1 MTLHDSPRVSFPRP
15 ALGLVLCACLAGC
28 QPGAG
33 AGGPATARIIP
44 QPPGDQAAAPVA
56 PLASDSRFDSAALR
70 PRIPIDA
77 EDTILQVVNMSVDKD
92 AEQEQVIAV
101 KRTDDVE
108 SPVRLIV
115 ADADPARGAYYY
127 QSWESS
133 TNASD
138 SRVFTLAV
146 KDLLGEH
153 DMQIVASGINS
164 AGKVTL
170 DIFRRVPSAQ
180 GKDLAFKPVCQ
191 LVADD
196 ISIEETDRPDGYS
209 SDTKPGASFPV
220 VAYLR
225 DPDSQNVMDLVRIR
239 YTWNLAEARYVPSPP
254 EKIPGEKV
262 QQTQLQALYNS
273 VGEDAFEQFIS
284 GSWVQV
290 QPAPGGKG
298 PDTYASIINFDP
310 SGRKIAIASGNTQE
324 VYIWRESH
332 RTIYNTLMVIGENE
346 TVLEIHLTRR
356 FTIVVDS
363 MTGLTVATSGGDTE
377 ELRTLK
383 YVKVSDE
390 IRAKLLERSGALVL
404 LSPLTLEG
412 SYRGPD
418 GLRIDFQQ
426 PGVTW
431 TTPAGQRAG
440 SYVLFSLGPR
450 TILSTRFPRGGTAPD
465 DIASWLVEFREKKDA
480 QRVVRSLVLSPVVL
494 TINGYV
500 DTNGD
505 SLALEQSVDVKRK

>member
-1 MTLHDSPRVSFPRP
+1 MLN
-15 ALGLVLCACLAGC
+15 L
-28 QPGAG
+28 
-33 AGGPATARIIP
+33 
-44 QPPGDQAAAPVA
+44 
-56 PLASDSRFDSAALR
+56 
-70 PRIPIDA
+70 
-77 EDTILQVVNMSVDKD
+77 SVDKD
-92 AEQEQVIAV
+92 AEEEQVIAV

-127 QSWESS
+127 QSWESP

-153 DMQIVASGINS
+153 EGQIVASGLNS
-164 AGKVTL
+164 AGKLTL
-170 DIFRRVPSAQ
+170 DVFRRVPAAR
-180 GKDLAFKPVCQ
+180 GKDLVFKPICQ

-196 ISIEETDRPDGYS
+196 ISIEETDRPDTYT
-209 SDTKPGASFPV
+209 SDTKPGTSFPI

-239 YTWNLAEARYVPSPP
+239 YTWNPAEGRYVPSAP

-273 VGEDAFEQFIS
+273 PGEDVFEQFIS

-298 PDTYASIINFDP
+298 PDVYTSIINFDP
-310 SGRKIAIASGNTQE
+310 RGRKIAIGAGNTQE
-324 VYIWRESH
+324 VYLWRESH

-346 TVLEIHLTRR
+346 TVLDIHLIRR

-363 MTGLTVATSGGDTE
+363 MTSLTVATSGGDTE

-383 YVKVSDE
+383 YVKVTDD
-390 IRAKLLERSGALVL
+390 IRTKLLERPGAQAL
-404 LSPLTLEG
+404 LSSLPLDG
-412 SYRGPD
+412 VYKGAD
-418 GLRIDFQQ
+418 GLRVEFKQ
-426 PGVTW
+426 PGLTW
-431 TTPAGQRAG
+431 STPTGQRVG
-440 SYVLFSLGPR
+440 TYVLFTLGAR
-450 TILSTRFPRGGTAPD
+450 TILSTRFPAAGSGPD
-465 DIASWLVEFREKKDA
+465 DIVSWLVDFHENKGA
-480 QRVVRSLVLSPVVL
+480 TQVVRSLALSPVVPDHQRL
-494 TINGYV
+494 RRRQRGFPGARPGTRPEKEIGRLLFRHQEAAESRLDELREKLLRLV
-500 DTNGD
+500 DAQAGSREDPVAYDTRVRFLPHRGMEADLEEVGD
-505 SLALEQSVDVKRK
+505 KVIRVLPDLE